1 MNDKKTKQ
9 CYCGIEIC
17 IEDQASYIS
26 RNQSLTPSKALTF
39 FTFMKAGR
47 GEEAVEKFEGITA
60 EIGSWALRSHLC
72 NIKVHSE
79 VVSAI
84 VETAISYQENPAKI
98 TNKGGYIKWQIF
110 SVDKNRLIWGENAI

>member
-1 MNDKKTKQ
+1 MLKLRQAGSQASYKHPSCDGKGQVLKGNEKCNSSEHMNDKKTKQ

-47 GEEAVEKFEGITA
+47 GEEAVEKFEAITA
-60 EIGSWALRSHLC
+60 EIGS
-72 NIKVHSE
+72 
-79 VVSAI
+79 
-84 VETAISYQENPAKI
+84 
-98 TNKGGYIKWQIF
+98 
-110 SVDKNRLIWGENAI
+110 